1 MAVTIAVACRQFDWV
16 GLRLMFQIQGGRSEA
31 RLNTIGRNLQF
42 IGQLANRLAFQKTLI
57 NFHGKRMIHDGTMP
71 DYCIAV

>member
-1 MAVTIAVACRQFDWV
+1 
-16 GLRLMFQIQGGRSEA
+16 MFQVQGRGSKA
-31 RLNTIGRNLQF
+31 LLNTIGRNLQL